1 MLFAIFFSLC
11 GVVVLKLQNSG
22 RRQIKYKEIEIV
34 GEQIIVKV
42 TDTCMVR
49 VMNQDYGYL
58 KEVWEQYVAKMF
70 II

>member
-1 MLFAIFFSLC
+1 M
-11 GVVVLKLQNSG
+11 VVLKLQNSG

-34 GEQIIVKV
+34 GEQIIVEV